1 MLSSLY
7 MWGNLKHHEDRYLAL
22 SHSGSVRMAMGN
34 CRFQGHCLATS
45 DFESVSVRGHVA
57 LPPSVSGSQGPFTVT
72 LILTSPVSG
81 VHILSV
87 KRPQVA
93 AVLRILQVISLSQ
106 WGPAFPLVQISAD
119 TEGGCRGESGA
130 GRKARRRKQSC
141 LFQFLY
147 LTATPSL

>member
-1 MLSSLY
+1 
-7 MWGNLKHHEDRYLAL
+7 
-22 SHSGSVRMAMGN
+22 MAMGN

-93 AVLRILQVISLSQ
+93 AVLRMLQVISFSQ

-130 GRKARRRKQSC
+130 GEKARRRKQSC